1 MAVGLKSRVIYKIHT
16 EENLWAGTWKLL
28 MRPKSIP
35 SPIGERSMVDCST
48 LEDLQE
54 VQEAGRRASAS
65 VSIQGAMEKEY
76 IDAINAIGE
85 NTKIDIMHLYGV
97 EGTGS
102 IMKLAYVGTI
112 GLAPDEATEDHL
124 TMTAN
129 ISVGTVPRI
138 VTDDLTVTVSG
149 EGSNMTFTV
158 AAANNG

>member
-1 MAVGLKSRVIYKIHT
+1 MATGLKSRVIYKIHT
-16 EENLWAGTWKLL
+16 EENLWTGTWKLL

-35 SPIGERSMVDCST
+35 SPIGEQSMVDCST

-65 VSIQGAMEKEY
+65 VSIQGAMEKVY
-76 IDAINAIGE
+76 IDAINEIGE

-102 IMKLAYVGTI
+102 IMKVAYVGTI

-129 ISVGTVPRI
+129 ISVSTEPKI
-138 VTDDLTVTVSG
+138 VTDLFNVAVSG
-149 EGSNMTFTV
+149 EGSSMTFTIT
-158 AAANNG
+158 AANNG